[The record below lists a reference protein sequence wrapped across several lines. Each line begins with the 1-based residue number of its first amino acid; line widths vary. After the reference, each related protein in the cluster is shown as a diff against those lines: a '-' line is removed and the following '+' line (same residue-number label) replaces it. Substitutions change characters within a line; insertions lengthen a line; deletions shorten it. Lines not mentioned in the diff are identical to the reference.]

1 MTKHKFAELLGSIDP
16 ALIARAETP
25 EPTRKKAGI
34 MIAIIAAALALLACT
49 ALVIIP
55 FIPKNLDIAYEPSEG
70 SPGNVW
76 VYYVGENGKQQRE
89 LVKQPGGAQNVFASW
104 QHLNEVDEQVQ
115 LLDYQITT
123 EPMAGTT
130 VVPDT
135 LWEFVMQQMG
145 KRDEQTIVTATLSA
159 GITSYENQDA
169 LIESLIQTIAKY
181 AGVSPEQVR
190 ILIDGET
197 IGITVPLQFW
207 HNLQGGGDVII
218 GTGDTLEITVGMTNV
233 SDGIIHYTGSSSAFV
248 PDATLRMGN
257 IVIEHEIRPFTEDE
271 AHLTL
276 APGESREVTYRFI
289 IPTDAPTGVYDLTV
303 TYKGDSFTFTQA
315 VQVVVTTVLDILPTI
330 PNYTFIGL
338 TFPES
343 SGTLPQNIQTKILSA
358 IQNSVC
364 VGQAECDAGDIVF
377 ACNESETN
385 SHVNYCGSHFH
396 IYGYAWAPTGDDAD
410 FMDALVYALNA
421 YKGDNGYDTLLYYN
435 GDFYGHSDAVD
446 QAYQDKPINGDGL
459 SYKANEDYVVAA
471 KVLYTPDFLYDK
483 TFYVQNGY
491 LWLDDGSYFEKVVNP
506 SDSSSVAWHTE
517 CALCGNLDGE
527 NRWFYARVLSSNSVM
542 PLGNHCFEA
551 VSASDIGI
559 CLDLSAY
566 GVETGDIVRIEYNG
580 YIMES
585 YPPQIRPDAVKE
597 VVQNNT
603 QTDTSFD
610 SDTLFD
616 YEMQYKPTYED
627 YLQIREGMTVEEVVE
642 ILGKPHYRDSAV
654 GSKYFCWETA
664 DGASCAIKVVS
675 PHATEGWSD
684 WADILQPHYGGATVV
699 HCSYYGTVPDQG
711 GK

>member
-16 ALIARAETP
+16 ALIARSETP
-25 EPTRKKAGI
+25 EPARKKTGI

-55 FIPKNLDIAYEPSEG
+55 FIPQALDIAYEPSKGTPE
-70 SPGNVW
+70 NVW
-76 VYYVGENGKQQRE
+76 VYYVGKSGKQQRQ
-89 LVKQPGGAQNVFASW
+89 LVKQPQGAQNVFASW

-135 LWEFVMQQMG
+135 LWEFVIQQMG
-145 KRDEQTIVTATLSA
+145 KRDEQTIVYATLSP

-169 LIESLIQTIAKY
+169 LIESLKQTIAKY

-190 ILIDGET
+190 ILIDGEQ
-197 IGITVPLQFW
+197 IGIAGTLQFY
-207 HNLQGGGDVII
+207 HSLQGGGDVII

-233 SDGIIHYTGSSSAFV
+233 SDEIIHYTGSSSAFV

-257 IVIEHEIRPFTEDE
+257 TVIEHEIRPFTEDE

-276 APGESREVTYRFI
+276 APGESREVTYRFT
-289 IPTDAPTGVYDLTV
+289 IPADAPTGVYDLTV
-303 TYKGDSFTFTQA
+303 SFNGQSFTFTQA
-315 VQVVVTTVLDILPTI
+315 VQVVETTNLDIAPALEFYHSPSGISATLGSTILIDVGMLNISDLPLYFT
-330 PNYTFIGL
+330 G
-338 TFPES
+338 S
-343 SGTLPQNIQTKILSA
+343 R
-358 IQNSVC
+358 
-364 VGQAECDAGDIVF
+364 
-377 ACNESETN
+377 SEF
-385 SHVNYCGSHFH
+385 V
-396 IYGYAWAPTGDDAD
+396 
-410 FMDALVYALNA
+410 
-421 YKGDNGYDTLLYYN
+421 
-435 GDFYGHSDAVD
+435 
-446 QAYQDKPINGDGL
+446 
-459 SYKANEDYVVAA
+459 
-471 KVLYTPDFLYDK
+471 
-483 TFYVQNGY
+483 
-491 LWLDDGSYFEKVVNP
+491 
-506 SDSSSVAWHTE
+506 
-517 CALCGNLDGE
+517 
-527 NRWFYARVLSSNSVM
+527 
-542 PLGNHCFEA
+542 
-551 VSASDIGI
+551 
-559 CLDLSAY
+559 
-566 GVETGDIVRIEYNG
+566 
-580 YIMES
+580 
-585 YPPQIRPDAVKE
+585 PDAVLHMDDVVIHHE
-597 VVQNNT
+597 VREITGEYNT
-603 QTDTSFD
+603 YVCRVGEAIEVTHIFQIPDNIPAGTYDLTISFAGQSLTLTDAVTILCRQEIDTSFD

-699 HCSYYGTVPDQG
+699 HCNYYGTVPDQD

>member
-16 ALIARAETP
+16 ALIARTETP
-25 EPTRKKAGI
+25 EPARKKTGI
-34 MIAIIAAALALLACT
+34 MIAIITAALALLACT

-55 FIPKNLDIAYEPSEG
+55 FIPQALDIAYEPSKGTPE
-70 SPGNVW
+70 NVW
-76 VYYVGENGKQQRE
+76 VYYVGKSGKQQRE
-89 LVKQPGGAQNVFASW
+89 LVKQPQGAQNVFASW

-145 KRDEQTIVTATLSA
+145 KKDEQTIVTATLSA

-169 LIESLIQTIAKY
+169 LIDSLIQTIAKY
-181 AGVSPEQVR
+181 AGISPEQVR
-190 ILIDGET
+190 ILIDEE
-197 IGITVPLQFW
+197 IGTVFSGSLQFW

-233 SDGIIHYTGSSSAFV
+233 SDEIIHYTGSSSAFV

-257 IVIEHEIRPFTEDE
+257 TVIEHEIRPFTEDE

-276 APGESREVTYRFI
+276 APGESREVTYRFT
-289 IPTDAPTGVYDLTV
+289 IPADAPTGLYDLTV
-303 TYKGDSFTFTQA
+303 SFKGQSFTFTQA
-315 VQVVVTTVLDILPTI
+315 VQVVVTTVSDLAPALEFYHSPSGISATLGSTISIDVGMLNISLDRPLYFTG
-330 PNYTFIGL
+330 YR
-338 TFPES
+338 
-343 SGTLPQNIQTKILSA
+343 
-358 IQNSVC
+358 
-364 VGQAECDAGDIVF
+364 
-377 ACNESETN
+377 SEF
-385 SHVNYCGSHFH
+385 V
-396 IYGYAWAPTGDDAD
+396 
-410 FMDALVYALNA
+410 
-421 YKGDNGYDTLLYYN
+421 
-435 GDFYGHSDAVD
+435 
-446 QAYQDKPINGDGL
+446 
-459 SYKANEDYVVAA
+459 
-471 KVLYTPDFLYDK
+471 
-483 TFYVQNGY
+483 
-491 LWLDDGSYFEKVVNP
+491 
-506 SDSSSVAWHTE
+506 
-517 CALCGNLDGE
+517 
-527 NRWFYARVLSSNSVM
+527 
-542 PLGNHCFEA
+542 
-551 VSASDIGI
+551 
-559 CLDLSAY
+559 
-566 GVETGDIVRIEYNG
+566 
-580 YIMES
+580 
-585 YPPQIRPDAVKE
+585 PDAVLHMDDVVIHHE
-597 VVQNNT
+597 VREITGEYNT
-603 QTDTSFD
+603 HVCRVGEAIEVTHIFQIPDNIPAGTYDLTISFAGQSLTLTDAVTILCRQEIDTSFD

-699 HCSYYGTVPDQG
+699 HCNYYGTVPDQD

>member
-16 ALIARAETP
+16 ALITRAETP
-25 EPTRKKAGI
+25 EPARKKAGI

-55 FIPKNLDIAYEPSEG
+55 FIPQALDIAYEPSKGTPE
-70 SPGNVW
+70 NVW
-76 VYYVGENGKQQRE
+76 VYYVGKSGKQQRE
-89 LVKQPGGAQNVFASW
+89 LVKQPQGAQNVFLTW

-181 AGVSPEQVR
+181 AGISPEQVR

-197 IGITVPLQFW
+197 IGIIGPLQFR

-218 GTGDTLEITVGMTNV
+218 GTGSTLEITVGMTNI
-233 SDGIIHYTGSSSAFV
+233 SDQPISYTGSSSAFV

-257 IVIEHEIRPFTEDE
+257 TVIEHEIRPFTEDE

-276 APGESREVTYRFI
+276 APGESREVTYRFT
-289 IPTDAPTGVYDLTV
+289 IPADAPTGLYDLTV
-303 TYKGDSFTFTQA
+303 SFNGQSLTFTQA
-315 VQVVVTTVLDILPTI
+315 VQVVETTNLDILPTI

-364 VGQAECDAGDIVF
+364 VGQAECDVGYIVF
-377 ACNESETN
+377 ACNASETN
-385 SHVNYCGSHFH
+385 SRVNYCGLHFH

-446 QAYQDKPINGDGL
+446 QAYQDKPINGGGL
-459 SYKANEDYVVAA
+459 SYKVSEDYVVAA
-471 KVLYTPDFLYDK
+471 KALYTPDFLYDK

-506 SDSSSVAWHTE
+506 SDSSGVAWHTE
-517 CALCGNLDGE
+517 CELCGNLDGE

-566 GVETGDIVRIEYNG
+566 GVETGDIVRIEYDG

-585 YPPQIRPDAVKE
+585 YPPQIVPDAVKE

-654 GSKYFCWETA
+654 GNKYFCWETA

-699 HCSYYGTVPDQG
+699 HCNYYGTVPDQD